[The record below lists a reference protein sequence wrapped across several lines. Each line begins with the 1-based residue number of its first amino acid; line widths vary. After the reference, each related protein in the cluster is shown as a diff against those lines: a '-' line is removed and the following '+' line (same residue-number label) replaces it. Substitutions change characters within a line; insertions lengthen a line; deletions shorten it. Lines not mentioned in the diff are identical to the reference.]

1 MKIFGAKSIR
11 LEIIISMVLVVF
23 ASVVVMGAVQFVN
36 ELDSQK
42 KHAIEKSM
50 ISLQP
55 IITLAA
61 KSVDGGNIMRLKS
74 ADAQDL
80 YKTNPDLLY
89 VEISG
94 MSAGTP
100 KTDFFDAI
108 PPQKIEYSY
117 LKDGALISDI
127 KDNLKAVDQLEKNNY
142 LIDTEKM
149 IMATKTALDIKN
161 GGSVLAVF
169 SVKSLDGLWVKV
181 IKNIFIA
188 SFLSL
193 AGAVILA
200 SILGRRVA
208 SPILEVVNTV
218 TDISRSLDLRSRVN
232 IKASNEIGE
241 LGKSFNLFAEKL
253 QNVVK
258 DVSLATAQLASSAA
272 EMSATADEYAIGTN
286 RQSNQIENVASSMDE
301 MSATFDEVSRHVMA
315 ASETSQKASGTAE
328 NGGQVAE
335 RAMEVM
341 DRTQRVVTS
350 SAEKI
355 EALGASS
362 EQIGEII
369 DVIDDIAD
377 QTNLLALNAAIEAAR
392 AGEQGRGF
400 AVVADEVRKLAERT
414 TKATKEIADRIK
426 TTQDDT
432 KDAVTSMNTGML
444 EVKNGVELVNQTGV
458 SLKEIVD
465 MVTNV
470 TDKVQQ
476 IAAATEEQTA
486 VVEEIT
492 GNAEEVNS
500 ITKEL
505 KSGAEGASSVAKNM
519 CLMAENL
526 KNQVSQFKV

>member
-1 MKIFGAKSIR
+1 MKIKSIR

-23 ASVVVMGAVQFVN
+23 ASIAVMGVVQFFN
-36 ELDSQK
+36 ELNSQK
-42 KHAIEKSM
+42 EHAVEKNL

-55 IITLAA
+55 IVTLAA

-89 VEISG
+89 LEIAG
-94 MSAGTP
+94 MSSGQP

-108 PPQKIEYSY
+108 PPQKIEHSY
-117 LKDGALISDI
+117 VKDGIETSGI
-127 KDNLKAVDQLEKNNY
+127 KDSLKAVGQPGKEDY
-142 LIDTEKM
+142 FIDTERM
-149 IMATKTALDIKN
+149 IMASKTSLDIKN
-161 GGSVLAVF
+161 GGTVLAVF
-169 SVKSLDGLWVKV
+169 SVKSLDSLWLKV
-181 IKNIFIA
+181 IRNIFIV

-193 AGAVILA
+193 VGAVMLA

-208 SPILEVVNTV
+208 SPILEVVRTV
-218 TDISRSLDLRSRVN
+218 TEISRSLDLRSRVN
-232 IKASNEIGE
+232 IKANNEIGE
-241 LGKSFNLFAEKL
+241 LGKSFNLFADKL

-258 DVSLATAQLASSAA
+258 EVSMATEQVASSAA
-272 EMSATADEYAIGTN
+272 EMSATADESAAGIS
-286 RQSNQIENVASSMDE
+286 RQSSQIGNVARSMDQMSETFIE
-301 MSATFDEVSRHVMA
+301 MARHVVG
-315 ASETSQKASGTAE
+315 ASETSQKAAETAAS
-328 NGGQVAE
+328 GGQIAQS
-335 RAMEVM
+335 AIEVM
-341 DRTQRVVTS
+341 DRTQMVVSS

-426 TTQDDT
+426 TAQEDT
-432 KDAVTSMNTGML
+432 KDAVTSMNAGTL

-470 TDKVQQ
+470 SKKVEE
-476 IAAATEEQTA
+476 IAAATEQQSAA
-486 VVEEIT
+486 VEAIST
-492 GNAEEVNS
+492 NTEEVN
-500 ITKEL
+500 TVTREL
-505 KSGAEGASSVAKNM
+505 ENGAEGSSSVAKDM

-526 KNQVSQFKV
+526 KNQMSQFKV